1 MDLEPG
7 WDVGYT
13 LDVQSGAA
21 VLSFE
26 SVSKHYRHPSGEVL
40 KALDEVSFAIGAGK
54 KLAITGRSGSGKSTL
69 LHLAAAIDVPS
80 AGTVKLLGRDVSSL
94 SDRERTLV
102 RRDAIGLVFQ
112 FFYLLPHLTVWENVV
127 LPAWIASDS
136 GGNERARELLDRV
149 GLSGHA
155 SQEASKLSG
164 GEMQRVAIC
173 RALLRKPRLLLA
185 DEPTGNLDDENSERV
200 MDLLMNLVDEER
212 STLLYVTHSV
222 EQAAQADE
230 RLRLHGGKLEPA

>member
-1 MDLEPG
+1 VS
-7 WDVGYT
+7 DV
-13 LDVQSGAA
+13 LILA
-21 VLSFE
+21 FE
-26 SVSKHYRHPSGEVL
+26 SVSKHYRQPSGEVL
-40 KALDEVSFAIGAGK
+40 KALDEVSFSIARGR

-80 AGTVKLLGRDVSSL
+80 TGKVELLGRDVSHL
-94 SDRERTLV
+94 SDRERTLL

-112 FFYLLPHLTVWENVV
+112 FFYLLPHLTIWENVL

-136 GGNERARELLDRV
+136 GVDERARELLERV
-149 GLSGHA
+149 GLAGQA
-155 SQEASKLSG
+155 RQEASKLSG

-173 RALLRKPRLLLA
+173 RALLRKPKLLLA
-185 DEPTGNLDDENSERV
+185 DEPTGNLDDENSGKV
-200 MDLLMNLVDEER
+200 MELLMTLVDEEGG
-212 STLLYVTHSV
+212 TLLYVTHSE

>member
-1 MDLEPG
+1 MEIEPPILAFDG
-7 WDVGYT
+7 
-13 LDVQSGAA
+13 
-21 VLSFE
+21 
-26 SVSKHYRHPSGEVL
+26 VSKHYRHASGEVL
-40 KALDEVSFAIGAGK
+40 KALDEVSFSIAPGK

-80 AGTVKLLGRDVSSL
+80 AGKVELLGRDVAPL
-94 SDRERTLV
+94 SDRERTLL

-112 FFYLLPHLTVWENVV
+112 FFYLLPHLTVRENVV

-136 GGNERARELLDRV
+136 GSEERAKHLLERV
-149 GLSGHA
+149 GLAGQA
-155 SQEASKLSG
+155 EQEASKLSG

-173 RALLRKPRLLLA
+173 RALLRKPKLLLA
-185 DEPTGNLDDENSERV
+185 DEPTGNLDDENSGKV
-200 MDLLMNLVDEER
+200 MDLLMNLVDDENG
-212 STLLYVTHSV
+212 TLLYVTHSQ